1 MIRSTKQ
8 ANETDARPQSPGQAL
23 RWTCLWRDE
32 FGSLLTSEY
41 LILGTILTL
50 GMIVGINA
58 AQTSLVSE
66 LEDYAAAIYALDNGS
81 NDAAPPTFLGAEN
94 GTP

>member
-1 MIRSTKQ
+1 MRSTK
-8 ANETDARPQSPGQAL
+8 RPVYRAERAKSAGRSF
-23 RWTCLWRDE
+23 RWACLWRDE